1 MIVSAP
7 YRSGGT
13 SLCTILAKEHNL
25 HFEGQIDNNAV
36 PFTRMEDKNFIHEHQ
51 NQPDHT
57 INSITKLLIDDSG
70 SIVLNNSNPALF
82 VRSDYFIVRQDFSQ
96 VYASM
101 YWMMAKLYP
110 TMGKHPVEMMFK
122 RITFYNA
129 LFLDYLKET
138 GTKPLILEEQ
148 SWYVPKDNQVIPKEI
163 QDMIPTYTTYLEA
176 YK

>member
-13 SLCTILAKEHNL
+13 SLCTILASEHNL
-25 HFEGQIDNNAV
+25 RFAGQIDNNAV

-57 INSITKLLIDDSG
+57 INSITKLFIDDTND
-70 SIVLNNSNPALF
+70 IILNNSNPALF
-82 VRSDYFIVRQDFSQ
+82 SRSDYFIMRSDMSQ
-96 VYASM
+96 VYSSM

-110 TMGKHPVEMMFK
+110 NMGKHPVEMMFK

-138 GTKPLILEEQ
+138 NTKPLILEEQ
-148 SWYVPKDNQVIPKEI
+148 SWYRHKENHIVPKEI
-163 QDMIPTYTTYLEA
+163 QDMIPTYTAYLEA
-176 YK
+176 FK